1 MSRRQSEQH
10 PASRPGQADR
20 AVAVPCIFLVI
31 APAVA
36 TMGPGLHI
44 AIVDDDDLFREAL
57 AVNLEDIGFRV
68 DGFRDGPA
76 FLEECASSTFDM
88 ALLDWK
94 LAGMSGIELLKAV
107 RDRHNGLPILF
118 LTILSE
124 QIYEEAALAGGAV
137 DFVEKSRSFRIIRHR
152 IDLVLQGA
160 KGHPAAAAPDR
171 APETLSD
178 GELTLN
184 LRSKRACWRGADAN
198 LTLSEFH
205 VLHRLLTAGGEDV
218 SYRQLYDQ
226 VHGKNFVAGVGE
238 GGYRSNVRAL
248 IKRLRNKLRSIDEE
262 FDMIGNY
269 PGFGY
274 RWGR

>member
-1 MSRRQSEQH
+1 
-10 PASRPGQADR
+10 
-20 AVAVPCIFLVI
+20 
-31 APAVA
+31 
-36 TMGPGLHI
+36 MGSGEHI
-44 AIVDDDDLFREAL
+44 AIIDDDDLFREAL

-68 DGFRDGPA
+68 DA
-76 FLEECASSTFDM
+76 FQTGSSFLTAVGSSTFDM

-94 LAGMSGIELLKAV
+94 IAGMSGIEILRSL
-107 RDRHNGLPILF
+107 RDEGNAMPIVF

-137 DFVEKSRSFRIIRHR
+137 DFVEKSRSFRIISHR
-152 IDLVLQGA
+152 INLVLRGS
-160 KGHPAAAAPDR
+160 KRESAAARPDTE
-171 APETLSD
+171 PETLTD
-178 GELTLN
+178 GDLTLN

-198 LTLSEFH
+198 LTLSEYH
-205 VLHRLLTAGGEDV
+205 VLHRLVAATGEDV

-226 VHGKNFVAGVGE
+226 VHGQNFVAGTGE

-248 IKRLRNKLRSIDEE
+248 IKRLRQKFRALDDG
-262 FDMIGNY
+262 FDMIANY